1 MKIRTGQ
8 HKTGQEER
16 SRAVVLSCPF
26 SQYRGA
32 RAQARP
38 VSIPR
43 VPSPASSSSSSSS
56 SSSPSSAS
64 AETHQGDAVDSVAR
78 RAQSSSSPSAESE
91 PHVTKAVCASGKGKA
106 DELSDVSSCS
116 PSNSDVEE
124 SYCAEAE
131 RGKVETLT
139 FLDTLINNIVDKIRR
154 RHLLALLSLR
164 HYYTLSSKQSQHK
177 VSSKVLEAP
186 FN

>member
-1 MKIRTGQ
+1 M
-8 HKTGQEER
+8 
-16 SRAVVLSCPF
+16 VLSCPF

-32 RAQARP
+32 RVQARP

-56 SSSPSSAS
+56 STSAS
-64 AETHQGDAVDSVAR
+64 AETHHREAVDSTAS
-78 RAQSSSSPSAESE
+78 RAAPSSSSPSAVCEA
-91 PHVTKAVCASGKGKA
+91 TKAVCASGRGKA

-116 PSNSDVEE
+116 PSNSDVDG
-124 SYCAEAE
+124 SYCVEAE
-131 RGKVETLT
+131 RGKVQALT
-139 FLDTLINNIVDKIRR
+139 FFGTLIKNIVDNIWR
-154 RHLLALLSLR
+154 RHQLALLSLR
-164 HYYTLSSKQSQHK
+164 HYIILSKKSQHR